1 MFFMNDTEHSGV
13 ALLGPSDPP
22 PVTVV
27 NPDGARGA
35 LLVCDHASNAVPA
48 ALHGLG
54 LAERE
59 LHRHIALDIGAAEV
73 TRELARLLDAPAV
86 LTGYSR
92 LVVDCNRRLD
102 HPTSIVA
109 VSDGVEIPGNRDLA
123 EADRRARIDACF
135 WPYHRRI
142 GAGLAG
148 FAMRDIRPAI
158 ISMHGFT
165 PVLDGRERPWQIGVL
180 WDQDG
185 RIAEP
190 LLARLRARDGLAVGD
205 NEPYSGRQRYGY
217 TIEVHAT
224 ETGLPNVLIE
234 MREDQVADADGQARF
249 AAMLAGMLA
258 PILDELGCGIME
270 RER

>member
-1 MFFMNDTEHSGV
+1 MNDIDESGP
-13 ALLGPSDPP
+13 ALLAPSDPP

-27 NPDGARGA
+27 NPDGARAA

-54 LAERE
+54 LPERE

-73 TRELARLLDAPAV
+73 TRRLAELLDAPAV

-109 VSDGVEIPGNRDLA
+109 VSDGVEIPGNRDLG

-148 FAMRDIRPAI
+148 FAMRGVRPAI
-158 ISMHGFT
+158 VSMHCFT
-165 PVLDGRERPWQIGVL
+165 PVLDGIERPWHIGVL
-180 WDQDG
+180 WDEDD
-185 RIAEP
+185 RIAAP
-190 LLARLRARDGLAVGD
+190 LLTALRARDGLVVGD

-217 TIEVHAT
+217 TVEVHAT
-224 ETGLPNVLIE
+224 ETGLANVLIE
-234 MREDQVADADGQARF
+234 IREDQAADADAQAR
-249 AAMLAGMLA
+249 AAGLLAETLA
-258 PILDELGCGIME
+258 PILDEIGCGIME
-270 RER
+270 RRR